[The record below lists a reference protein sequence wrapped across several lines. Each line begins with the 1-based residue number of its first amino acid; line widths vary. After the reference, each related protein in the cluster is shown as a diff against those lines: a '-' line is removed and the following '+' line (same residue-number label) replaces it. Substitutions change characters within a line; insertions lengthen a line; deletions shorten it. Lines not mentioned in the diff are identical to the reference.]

1 MNKPAL
7 NLDLKEILKSLRR
20 SEMIVEKYLPIVAF
34 VLIFGIYGFLIL
46 QISKATQK
54 DVVTTTSQAE
64 TIKRL
69 KIDQASIDKIQKLE
83 DQNVSVK
90 SLFESARNN
99 PFQE

>member
-7 NLDLKEILKSLRR
+7 NFDLKEIIKSLKR
-20 SEMIVEKYLPIVAF
+20 SELILEKYLPIAAF
-34 VLIFGIYGFLIL
+34 VIVFGMYGFLIM
-46 QISKATQK
+46 QISSATQK
-54 DVVTTTSQAE
+54 DVVTSSSQAE
-64 TIKRL
+64 SIKRL

>member
-20 SEMIVEKYLPIVAF
+20 SEMIVEKYLPIMAF

>member
-1 MNKPAL
+1 MNKPSL
-7 NLDLKEILKSLRR
+7 NFDIKEILKSLKR
-20 SEMIVEKYLPIVAF
+20 SELILEKYLPIGAF
-34 VLIFGIYGFLIL
+34 VIVFGIYGFLVF

-54 DVVTTTSQAE
+54 DVVTTSSQAE

-90 SLFESARNN
+90 SLFESARDN